1 MTTITL
7 EVPDDLAAQ
16 FKLDTAAL
24 PTLLKE
30 AIAAKFG
37 QPHPRATRIA
47 EPLAQEIISFL
58 SSSPTLEQ
66 IVGYKISAA
75 AQARLESLLEQN
87 REETLPA
94 EETAELEQYL
104 QYRHLLILL
113 KSSARRAIKA
123 RPA

>member
-16 FKLDTAAL
+16 FKLDAAAL

-30 AIAAKFG
+30 AITAKLG
-37 QPHPRATRIA
+37 TPHWRATRTA

-66 IVGYKISAA
+66 IVGYKISPA
-75 AQARLESLLEQN
+75 AQARLESLLE
-87 REETLPA
+87 
-94 EETAELEQYL
+94 
-104 QYRHLLILL
+104 
-113 KSSARRAIKA
+113 
-123 RPA
+123 